1 MWDVKYAQL
10 IHHSYRVDIC
20 PRKLWK
26 PPSWQHA
33 SFWIST
39 DIWFLLIGSLWFL
52 LSLNKPHSTT
62 SNNNQQQQNQQPTT
76 TQPRNHHP
84 TTQPRNHSPTLH
96 PPTPVNSPA
105 CLLWFHL
112 HRQRG
117 AQQTQLFT
125 TQFVLSGFDRK
136 GHFFLPRNCSPSN
149 FPVFSMYFPCVSRY
163 KL

>member
-1 MWDVKYAQL
+1 MWEVKYAQL
-10 IHHSYRVDIC
+10 IHHSYRVWHMSAEIV
-20 PRKLWK
+20 K
-26 PPSWQHA
+26 A
-33 SFWIST
+33 SQLT
-39 DIWFLLIGSLWFL
+39 TCFLLDSHGHLVPSYWFL

-136 GHFFLPRNCSPSN
+136 GHFFLPRNYSPSN
-149 FPVFSMYFPCVSRY
+149 FPDFSMYFPCVSRY